1 MTGDYE
7 ALSARQRQIMDAV
20 HRADE
25 GATVAEI
32 RKQMP
37 DPPSESA
44 IRTMLMRLEDAG
56 HLRHDKEGR
65 RNRYHPV
72 GSRKKVRD
80 SALSRLLDTFY
91 SNSPVQAVAAILDR
105 SADELSREEL
115 NELEEMV
122 REARERR

>member
-1 MTGDYE
+1 MTSDYE

-20 HRADE
+20 HRSDE

-32 RKQMP
+32 REHLP

-56 HLRHDKEGR
+56 YVRHDREGR
-65 RNRYHPV
+65 RNRYHPA
-72 GSRKKVRD
+72 GSREEARD

-91 SNSPVQAVAAILDR
+91 RNSPVQAVAAILDR
-105 SADELSREEL
+105 SVDELTEDELS
-115 NELEEMV
+115 ELEEMV
-122 REARERR
+122 REAREER

>member
-1 MTGDYE
+1 MTSDYE

-20 HRADE
+20 HRSDE

-32 RKQMP
+32 REHLP

-56 HLRHDKEGR
+56 YVRHDREGR
-65 RNRYHPV
+65 RNRYHPT
-72 GSRKKVRD
+72 GSRAEARD

-91 SNSPVQAVAAILDR
+91 RNSPVQAVAAILDR
-105 SADELSREEL
+105 SVDELTEDELS
-115 NELEEMV
+115 ELEEMV
-122 REARERR
+122 REAREER

>member
-1 MTGDYE
+1 MEGDYE

-20 HRADE
+20 HRSEE

-32 RKQMP
+32 REHLP
-37 DPPSESA
+37 DPPSGSA
-44 IRTMLMRLEDAG
+44 VRTMLLRLEDAG
-56 HLRHDKEGR
+56 YLRHEKDGR

-72 GSRKKVRD
+72 GSGESARD

-91 SNSPVQAVAAILDR
+91 RNSPVQAVAAILDR
-105 SADELSREEL
+105 SASELSEEQL
-115 NELEEMV
+115 GELEEMI

>member
-1 MTGDYE
+1 MTSDYE
-7 ALSARQRQIMDAV
+7 TLSARQRQIMDAV

-32 RKQMP
+32 REELP

-44 IRTMLMRLEDAG
+44 VRTMLLRLEDAG
-56 HLRHDKEGR
+56 HLRHDEDGR

-72 GSRKKVRD
+72 GSREEVRD

-122 REARERR
+122 REARKHR

>member
-1 MTGDYE
+1 MTSDYE

-32 RKQMP
+32 REQLP
-37 DPPSESA
+37 EPPSESA
-44 IRTMLMRLEDAG
+44 VRTMLLRLEDAG
-56 HLRHDKEGR
+56 YVRHEKDGR

-72 GSRKKVRD
+72 GSREKARD

-105 SADELSREEL
+105 SAEELSREEL

>member
-1 MTGDYE
+1 MTSDYE

-32 RKQMP
+32 REQMP
-37 DPPSESA
+37 EPPSESA
-44 IRTMLMRLEDAG
+44 VRTMLLRLEDAG
-56 HLRHDKEGR
+56 YLRHDKDGR

-72 GSRKKVRD
+72 GSSEKVRD

-91 SNSPVQAVAAILDR
+91 SNSPIQAVAAILDR

-115 NELEEMV
+115 EELEEMV

>member
-1 MTGDYE
+1 MTSDYE

-20 HRADE
+20 HRSDG

-32 RKQMP
+32 RESLP

-44 IRTMLMRLEDAG
+44 VRTMLIRLEDAG
-56 HLRHDKEGR
+56 HLRHEKDGR

-72 GSRKKVRD
+72 GSRKKARD

-91 SNSPVQAVAAILDR
+91 RNSPVQAVAAILDR
-105 SADELSREEL
+105 SADELSEEEL
-115 NELEEMV
+115 SELEEMV
-122 REARERR
+122 RQARGHR

>member
-20 HRADE
+20 HRSDD

-32 RKQMP
+32 REELP

-44 IRTMLMRLEDAG
+44 VRTMLLRLEDAG
-56 HLRHDKEGR
+56 YLRHEKEGR
-65 RNRYHPV
+65 RNRYRPT
-72 GSRKKVRD
+72 GSKERARD

-91 SNSPVQAVAAILDR
+91 RNSPVQAVAAILNR
-105 SADELSREEL
+105 SADELTEEEL
-115 NELEEMV
+115 SELEEMV
-122 REARERR
+122 REAREER

>member
-20 HRADE
+20 HRSDD

-32 RKQMP
+32 REELP

-44 IRTMLMRLEDAG
+44 VRTMLLRLEDAG
-56 HLRHDKEGR
+56 YLRHEKDGR
-65 RNRYHPV
+65 RNRYHPT
-72 GSRKKVRD
+72 GSKERARD

-91 SNSPVQAVAAILDR
+91 RNSPIQAVAAILDR
-105 SADELSREEL
+105 SADELTEEEL
-115 NELEEMV
+115 SELEEMV
-122 REARERR
+122 REAREER

>member
-1 MTGDYE
+1 MTKDYE

-20 HRADE
+20 HRREE

-32 RKQMP
+32 REHLP

-44 IRTMLMRLEDAG
+44 VRTMLLRLEEAG
-56 HLRHDKEGR
+56 YVRHDKKGR

-72 GSRKKVRD
+72 KSGEEARD

-91 SNSPVQAVAAILDR
+91 RNSPVQAMAAILDR
-105 SADELSREEL
+105 SADELSEEEL

-122 REARERR
+122 REAREEG